1 MNDKELVAIEASKLV
16 KNHMVVGLGT
26 GSTAN
31 YFIEALAQRIKQDG
45 LQLTTVASSTIS
57 AVKAQS
63 CGLVV
68 QSIAQLSSIDL
79 YVDGADEINPN
90 LSLLKGRGQD
100 LVLEK
105 LLAKAAKQ
113 FVVVADYSKLV
124 SRIGEKFV
132 IPIEVMPSAWRVVK
146 HQLEQLGAQGE
157 LRLNASKDNVAIT
170 ASGNYVL
177 DMKFAE
183 DVDDATLNTWLN
195 NMPGIVEHGVFFG
208 LTSMVLIANNGQVEV
223 KYAEISEL
231 KTRA

>member
-31 YFIEALAQRIKQDG
+31 YFIEALAQRIKQEG

-63 CGLVV
+63 CGLMV

-113 FVVVADYSKLV
+113 FVVVADNSKLV

-157 LRLNASKDNVAIT
+157 LRLTTGKDNVAIT

-183 DVDDATLNTWLN
+183 HVDDATLNTWLN
-195 NMPGIVEHGVFFG
+195 SMPGIVEHGVFFG
-208 LTSMVLIANNGQVEV
+208 LTTMVLIANNGQVEV
-223 KYAEISEL
+223 KYA
-231 KTRA
+231 

>member
-31 YFIEALAQRIKQDG
+31 YFIEALAQRIKQDS

-68 QSIAQLSSIDL
+68 QSIAQLCSIDL

-132 IPIEVMPSAWRVVK
+132 IPIEVMPNAWRVVK

-157 LRLNASKDNVAIT
+157 LRLNAGKDNVAIT

-183 DVDDATLNTWLN
+183 HVDDATLNTWLN

-223 KYAEISEL
+223 KHADISEL